1 MAEQNEKQ
9 EPKSVGLNIR
19 LAPVENSDQPMLA
32 NFTRLNGAP
41 GMVFVDFGF
50 LEPAALNALS
60 RLAQS
65 GGKIPETLQGKLA
78 VRVALGFDT
87 LAALH
92 QQLGQVI
99 SGLKAQQVEKAAPV
113 KKDGKHYTSD
123 RL

>member
-1 MAEQNEKQ
+1 MAEEVKAQGKDEV
-9 EPKSVGLNIR
+9 KSAGLNIR
-19 LAPVENSDQPMLA
+19 LAPVDNSDQPVLA

-50 LEPAALNALS
+50 LEPAALSALT

-65 GGKIPETLQGKLA
+65 GGKIPETLTGKLA

-92 QQLGQVI
+92 QQLGRIVE
-99 SGLKAQQVEKAAPV
+99 SLKSQGAAKPV
-113 KKDGKHYTSD
+113 AGRKKDAK
-123 RL
+123 

>member
-1 MAEQNEKQ
+1 MAEQAQ
-9 EPKSVGLNIR
+9 EPAKAESRQVGLNIR
-19 LAPVENSDQPMLA
+19 LAPVGNSDQPMLA

-50 LEPAALNALS
+50 LEPAALSSLS

-65 GGKIPETLQGKLA
+65 GGKIPENLNGKLA
-78 VRVALGFDT
+78 VRVALGYDT

-99 SGLKAQQVEKAAPV
+99 SGLQAQQAQKSAPA
-113 KKDGKHYTSD
+113 KKDAK
-123 RL
+123 